1 MIFEKLPAVR
11 LLPRYV
17 SVVVNVFC
25 AAVARSFSIFDID
38 YGVDDGD
45 LSISPPPPPSSSERR
60 GFLTAMVVVLC
71 ARFAPSPLDDVS
83 HRKGCPRLSFGR
95 KSPRPLLSKG

>member
-45 LSISPPPPPSSSERR
+45 LSILRSRSVVGSGGGSCGGRRR
-60 GFLTAMVVVLC
+60 GAAGLVVLC
-71 ARFAPSPLDDVS
+71 ARFAPSPRDDVS
-83 HRKGCPRLSFGR
+83 HREGCPRITL
-95 KSPRPLLSKG
+95 

>member
-45 LSISPPPPPSSSERR
+45 LSISLHLPLPPREEDSSQRWSWCCVRDLHRR
-60 GFLTAMVVVLC
+60 LWMTFLIA
-71 ARFAPSPLDDVS
+71 
-83 HRKGCPRLSFGR
+83 KGVHG
-95 KSPRPLLSKG
+95 